1 MATTNV
7 EYHYTQCGL
16 DNVWLTN
23 GYEITETPYGKS
35 LSIDDVEGLHTA
47 ITQAL
52 IDIARPLT
60 GDELRFLRIHLDLS
74 QKALGEYFGKS
85 DQSVAKWE
93 KSEMVPKDV
102 DYLIRHIIRQTI
114 NEKAAYVD
122 EVERLQALDK
132 KDYKEWL
139 KFQETEGKWKKAV

>member
-1 MATTNV
+1 
-7 EYHYTQCGL
+7 
-16 DNVWLTN
+16 
-23 GYEITETPYGKS
+23 
-35 LSIDDVEGLHTA
+35 
-47 ITQAL
+47 
-52 IDIARPLT
+52 
-60 GDELRFLRIHLDLS
+60 
-74 QKALGEYFGKS
+74 
-85 DQSVAKWE
+85 
-93 KSEMVPKDV
+93 MVPKDV